1 MNNGIKTFCFVLTLG
16 LAFTIAG
23 CKKEPDKVKDI
34 ESVRASLRE
43 QVASGELTRDE
54 AIVRLAEAKAK
65 LGSHNKDEKKLSKD
79 EKKLSLE
86 LETLSKELKEQVD
99 KGELSAEEA
108 KSIWIEAAEKVK
120 AKSSAKEIKDS
131 IKETE

>member
-43 QVASGELTRDE
+43 QVASGELTREE

-65 LGSHNKDEKKLSKD
+65 LGSHKKDEKKLSP
-79 EKKLSLE
+79 E
-86 LETLSKELKEQVD
+86 LEALSKELKEQVD

-108 KSIWIEAAEKVK
+108 KSIWIEAAEKAK

-131 IKETE
+131 VKETE

>member
-23 CKKEPDKVKDI
+23 CKKEPDKAKDI
-34 ESVRASLRE
+34 ESVRANLRE
-43 QVASGELTRDE
+43 QVASGELTREE

-65 LGSHNKDEKKLSKD
+65 LGSHNKDEKKLSP
-79 EKKLSLE
+79 E
-86 LETLSKELKEQVD
+86 LEALSKGLKEQVD